1 MFLSIFYQLNSQ
13 KQTLGE
19 QLAQSHREIE
29 MQTDSLIRVLQEKE
43 EIAKEKA
50 QLAVELTAMQRQK
63 KLLTEET
70 VSLR

>member
-43 EIAKEKA
+43 DIAKEKA

-70 VSLR
+70 DTLR

>member
-29 MQTDSLIRVLQEKE
+29 MQTGSLIRALQEKE
-43 EIAKEKA
+43 DIAKEKA

-70 VSLR
+70 DTLR